1 MPFEKALFQ
10 PELVDDMHAAFLM
23 VCARL
28 RVRPGSSKACASL
41 PLRGRNRH

>member
-28 RVRPGSSKACASL
+28 RLRPGVEQSIRVAAFA
-41 PLRGRNRH
+41 RA